1 MVDSGIP
8 LARMVVFPQ
17 MVKPMSRAKTPP
29 RKSGKYPNNYCFACG
44 KDNPDSMRLRFSEAQ
59 DTVISRLRLHKR
71 YAGPPGYCHGGII
84 ATILDEAM
92 AKLNKLLSVTA
103 VTGHLAVDYLKPV
116 PLGQPLLVEARE
128 INVKGR
134 RRFRESEIVGKSG
147 EVLARGTGVFITVD
161 AQKLFSNQ
169 IKNPS

>member
-44 KDNPDSMRLRFSEAQ
+44 KDNPDSMRLRFSETQ
-59 DTVISRLRLHKR
+59 HTVISRLRLHKR

-92 AKLNKLLSVTA
+92 AKLNKLLGVTA

-134 RRFRESEIVGKSG
+134 RRFRESEILSKSG

-161 AQKLFSNQ
+161 AQKLFSNR